1 MKYADDDIKTL
12 MEQNSPKKTVISFL
26 LACVYGAAAL
36 PAALKIRSLAEIIA
50 VRGVVGKDLMINQ
63 YGGIVDVV
71 SIFASAAA
79 IAAWL
84 ITFVIVWH
92 GMEKSRDMKA
102 RMKKC
107 TVWTAAALCIFGL
120 SAIAEALI

>member
-1 MKYADDDIKTL
+1 MKHADDDIKAL

-36 PAALKIRSLAEIIA
+36 PAALKIRSLAEKIA
-50 VRGVVGKDLMINQ
+50 GRGVTAQDLMVNQ
-63 YGGIVDVV
+63 YGGIVDAVT
-71 SIFASAAA
+71 IAASAAA

-92 GMEKSRDMKA
+92 GVEKSRDMKS

-107 TVWTAAALCIFGL
+107 AVWTFAALCIFGL
-120 SAIAEALI
+120 SALAEALI

>member
-1 MKYADDDIKTL
+1 MKYADDDIKAL

-63 YGGIVDVV
+63 YGGIVDTVT
-71 SIFASAAA
+71 IAAA
-79 IAAWL
+79 AAVIAAWL

-92 GMEKSRDMKA
+92 RVEKSRDMKS

-107 TVWTAAALCIFGL
+107 AVWTIAALCIFGI
-120 SAIAEALI
+120 SALAEILI